1 MSNSYFVTTEE
12 LQEFGLSL
20 IKNIR
25 AEISQSIENKCK
37 ASGHDNYGDG
47 YAASYYYGRYGGT
60 TKSEVK
66 APTPKV
72 CGPCSEAAK
81 IAKGEDYV

>member
-20 IKNIR
+20 IKKTR
-25 AEISQSIENKCK
+25 EDISQNIENRCK

-47 YAASYYYGRYGGT
+47 YAASYYYGQYGVT
-60 TKSEVK
+60 TKSQVK

-72 CGPCSEAAK
+72 CEICSQAAK
-81 IAKGEDYV
+81 IAKGEENV

>member
-20 IKNIR
+20 IKKTR
-25 AEISQSIENKCK
+25 EEISQNIENRCK
-37 ASGHDNYGDG
+37 ESGHDNYGDG
-47 YAASYYYGRYGGT
+47 YSASYAGKYGGHT
-60 TKSEVK
+60 TTQIK

-72 CGPCSEAAK
+72 CERCSQAAK
-81 IAKGEDYV
+81 IAKGEENV